1 MEIAK
6 RFMTYLRILLVLC
19 GVYLFI
25 IYLPGLLVKG
35 YSSIDILNV
44 DEIMSRLTGWGLLS
58 LFGLFGLIL
67 YLWTIFLQ
75 VIKGFGTPIPLVP
88 PKKLLVGA
96 PYSYCRNPM
105 VLGAIMFYLG
115 LCALI
120 DSWDAF
126 SIVAAVAVIL
136 LAYVKF
142 WEEAELEAR
151 FGQAYT
157 EYKNFTPF
165 LIPKVFGRR
174 WYFLFLR

>member
-1 MEIAK
+1 MAK
-6 RFMTYLRILLVLC
+6 RFMTYLRILVVLV

-25 IYLPGLLVKG
+25 IYLPGLLING

-44 DEIMSRLTGWGLLS
+44 DELMSRFTGWGLLS
-58 LFGLFGLIL
+58 VFGLFGLIL
-67 YLWTIFLQ
+67 YLWTVFLH
-75 VIKGFGTPIPLVP
+75 VIKGLGTPIPLVP

-115 LCALI
+115 LCVFI
-120 DSWDAF
+120 GSWEVL
-126 SIVAAVAVIL
+126 SIVVVVAVIL
-136 LAYVKF
+136 LAYAKF

-151 FGQAYT
+151 FGQAYM
-157 EYKNFTPF
+157 EYKNQIPF
-165 LIPKVFGRR
+165 LIPRIYGRR